1 MMLIKA
7 ECLARKKDP
16 NALKVLDELREKR
29 IATDKYTALP
39 EVSGDKLLE
48 IVLEERQREL
58 VYNGVRFFDMKR
70 LAKEGIYTR
79 TLTRQ
84 FKETTYTL
92 EPNSNR
98 YMFPI
103 AAKVRILNNNIEQNP
118 R

>member
-1 MMLIKA
+1 MLGP
-7 ECLARKKDP
+7 KD
-16 NALKVLDELREKR
+16 LKVLNELRKKR
-29 IATDKYTALP
+29 IATDKYTDLP
-39 EVSGDKLLE
+39 EVSGNKLLNV
-48 IVLEERQREL
+48 VLEERQREL
-58 VYNGVRFFDMKR
+58 VYSGVRFFDMKR

-103 AAKVRILNNNIEQNP
+103 AAKVRILNNGIEQNP

>member
-1 MMLIKA
+1 M
-7 ECLARKKDP
+7 RD
-16 NALKVLDELREKR
+16 KR
-29 IATDKYTALP
+29 ISTDKYTALP

-103 AAKVRILNNNIEQNP
+103 AAKVRILCFFSS
-118 R
+118 